1 MIEMS
6 KDGDSLKDGYNE
18 SSRTSI
24 STFPFGNDLTIERS
38 PSDSLVSDTRLLT
51 ASSGPRHYHPDSESP
66 SHPDLVQPAAP
77 YYPPFDNLLG
87 LTFNRTADV
96 DSALPVDVNDSKPY
110 KPELPIHTTSSD
122 PSQRANLND
131 SPSFDG
137 VRSGEASH
145 QGSNQQPW
153 NAAGNVSSRVPQMT
167 LTIDNPDTRTMS
179 SVLEVLSKIQ
189 NKVTISMNT

>member
-6 KDGDSLKDGYNE
+6 KDNDYLEDGYNG

-87 LTFNRTADV
+87 LLSTAPLTWTLHCPWTSMIANPTNRNFLYTQRRR
-96 DSALPVDVNDSKPY
+96 
-110 KPELPIHTTSSD
+110 IHH
-122 PSQRANLND
+122 
-131 SPSFDG
+131 
-137 VRSGEASH
+137 SG
-145 QGSNQQPW
+145 QIL
-153 NAAGNVSSRVPQMT
+153 MT
-167 LTIDNPDTRTMS
+167 LPP
-179 SVLEVLSKIQ
+179 
-189 NKVTISMNT
+189 SMA